1 MFSSERVFRISAAF
15 LILASLMFSAVS
27 VAAQSNKLP
36 VGISGDNL
44 VSSTRTGTMSVA
56 QINQR
61 LKTVFSTSAPAP
73 TSNAIDLY
81 KVSYPSQDDNARP
94 VILSGL
100 VVLPRGGA
108 PKGLVIYNHGTTAD
122 PNVSPS
128 RYTGGAKPAE
138 VESVILAFASGGY
151 AVAMPDYLGLG
162 DHKGAH
168 PYPLGNINSRSAID
182 LIEPARTLAE
192 RQNVNVGSRLF
203 VTGYSEGGAVAMWTV
218 RNLGQKSGAIYDVFA
233 AAAMEGPYDLSGS
246 TRDWLL
252 DEPTD
257 QEGFVIR
264 LYLMSYMVYYF
275 HKNRGVKLTDY
286 FKPLMAL
293 AVSQAY
299 GANRSDEDIVKRLA
313 VTAVLMLSKNSIDN
327 VITKRFKNALQTLDT
342 SDPVISEM
350 RKNDVYDW
358 KPRTKML
365 LVTLKEDKIV
375 DPSNTERVFLT
386 MRRNGVGDAMLR
398 KYVINDLS
406 LNHLTA
412 IPPALIQARR
422 FFDKGFT
429 GLTEAP

>member
-1 MFSSERVFRISAAF
+1 
-15 LILASLMFSAVS
+15 
-27 VAAQSNKLP
+27 
-36 VGISGDNL
+36 
-44 VSSTRTGTMSVA
+44 
-56 QINQR
+56 
-61 LKTVFSTSAPAP
+61 
-73 TSNAIDLY
+73 
-81 KVSYPSQDDNARP
+81 
-94 VILSGL
+94 LSGL

-218 RNLGQKSGAIYDVFA
+218 RNLEQKSSVMTPLSLRNLGQKSGAIYDVFA

-313 VTAVLMLSKNSIDN
+313 VTAVLMRSKNSIDN
-327 VITKRFKNALQTLDT
+327 VITQRFKNALQTLDS

-375 DPSNTERVFLT
+375 DPSNTEKVFLT

-412 IPPALIQARR
+412 VAPALIQARL